1 MARPPQGIGS
11 LLDKLLHDL
20 ELGARVKE
28 SEPIVHWEKIVGERI
43 AAISKPEKVQR
54 GVLIVKVA
62 DPVWRYEL
70 SLRKEEVIN
79 RIHHVMGSKEI
90 TEIRWL

>member
-1 MARPPQGIGS
+1 MRRPQGIGQ

-20 ELGARVKE
+20 DLGARVKE

-43 AAISKPEKVQR
+43 AAISKPERVQR
-54 GVLIVKVA
+54 GTLIVKVS

-70 SLRKEEVIN
+70 SLRKTEVIS
-79 RIHHVMGSKEI
+79 RIHSVTGSNDIK
-90 TEIRWL
+90 EIRWL

>member
-1 MARPPQGIGS
+1 MSRKPQGIGS
-11 LLDKLLHDL
+11 LLDTLLHDL

-28 SEPIVHWEKIVGERI
+28 SEPIVHWEKIVGARI

-54 GVLIVKVA
+54 GVLIVKVS

-70 SLRKEEVIN
+70 SLRKQDVIQ
-79 RIHHVMGSKEI
+79 RIHTVTGSTDIK
-90 TEIRWL
+90 EIRWL